1 MHILFL
7 ILSFFYYV
15 NSIEFYTNKPLK
27 KLPIY
32 LQKRSITEILK
43 NPRAQSIIPKTTI
56 KTISQLGNGSIL
68 SFIFLYIYIIFLFR
82 IYIKLYIKIV
92 NYLIILEGIT
102 YNNLLL
108 KTLECSF

>member
-15 NSIEFYTNKPLK
+15 NSIEFYTNKPLN

-43 NPRAQSIIPKTTI
+43 NPRAQSNIPKTTL

-68 SFIFLYIYIIFLFR
+68 SCIF
-82 IYIKLYIKIV
+82 
-92 NYLIILEGIT
+92 
-102 YNNLLL
+102 
-108 KTLECSF
+108 